1 VSSSEP
7 KRRRTAARP
16 FLVRNDGA
24 HQVDDS
30 SPASDEASSDAAT
43 PAVVSNEIVR
53 DDELYDTPAYILGL
67 SEPHVLERFEQLDD
81 AVFEAIAGKA
91 SAVDEL
97 RRLWAEI
104 PRIVGPQ
111 LVEESRQA
119 YLHHALNKWN
129 ECNAAEDH
137 RNPRL
142 AATLLDVIAVLVGS
156 P

>member
-7 KRRRTAARP
+7 HRRRSAARK

-24 HQVDDS
+24 HQPDDS
-30 SPASDEASSDAAT
+30 SPGSDDVSSGGGSPAAT
-43 PAVVSNEIVR
+43 SNGIAR
-53 DDELYDTPAYILGL
+53 DDERYDTPAYVLGL
-67 SEPHVLERFEQLDD
+67 SDPHVLERFEQLDD
-81 AVFEAIAGKA
+81 TVFEAIAGKS
-91 SAVDEL
+91 SAVDDL

-104 PRIVGPQ
+104 PQIVGPQ

-119 YLHHALNKWN
+119 YLHHALNKWS
-129 ECNAAEDH
+129 ECNSAEEH

>member
-7 KRRRTAARP
+7 KRRGVPKRK
-16 FLVRNDGA
+16 LVVRNDGSHHA
-24 HQVDDS
+24 DDP
-30 SPASDEASSDAAT
+30 SPAAPATAASIA
-43 PAVVSNEIVR
+43 P
-53 DDELYDTPAYILGL
+53 DDELYDTPAYVLGL
-67 SEPHVLERFEQLDD
+67 SDPHVLERFEQLDD

-91 SAVDEL
+91 SAVDHL

-104 PRIVGPQ
+104 PQIVGPQ

-129 ECNAAEDH
+129 ECNSAEEH

-142 AATLLDVIAVLVGS
+142 AVTLLDVIAVLVG
-156 P
+156 PP

>member
-7 KRRRTAARP
+7 ERRGIRKRRV
-16 FLVRNDGA
+16 LVRNDGSHRPDEPQA
-24 HQVDDS
+24 
-30 SPASDEASSDAAT
+30 ATEASAD
-43 PAVVSNEIVR
+43 E
-53 DDELYDTPAYILGL
+53 ELYDAPAYALGL
-67 SEPHVLERFEQLDD
+67 SDPHVLERLEQLDD

-91 SAVDEL
+91 SGVDHL

-104 PRIVGPQ
+104 PQIVGPP

-119 YLHHALNKWN
+119 YVLHALNKWN
-129 ECNAAEDH
+129 ECNSAEEH

-142 AATLLDVIAVLVGS
+142 AVTLLDVIAVLVGT